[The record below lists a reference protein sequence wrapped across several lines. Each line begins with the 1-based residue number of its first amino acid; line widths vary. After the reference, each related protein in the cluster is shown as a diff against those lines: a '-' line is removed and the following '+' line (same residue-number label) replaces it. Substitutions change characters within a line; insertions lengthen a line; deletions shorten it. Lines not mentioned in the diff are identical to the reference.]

1 MKIDPVTL
9 CAELVRIPS
18 LSGQEGALMAYVQ
31 ETMLALGYNE
41 IWQDRFGNTVGV
53 LKGAKPGKPRR
64 LLVDVHADTVPVTS
78 PEAWQYAAYGGELA
92 GGRLYGRGACDIKGG
107 MASALVGLA
116 NLPRDDFC
124 GEIWLSVSVAEEVI
138 EGAATRLV
146 LDQMLSKG
154 GSPDGTAAGAID
166 FCVVVEPTQL
176 KAGIAQ
182 KGRSGVRLQTRGVP
196 AHTSR
201 AELGVNAVYKMLPAI
216 QAVRQMPVRQDE
228 LLGVEIFELVE
239 IVSAPFPGNS
249 IVPDACRARVDCRLL
264 IGETPDSLLGR
275 FRQAV
280 PADVEVDLW
289 PVSVELYTGERLEWR
304 DFHAAWSISPD
315 QPLPSALLRELNAAG
330 LPEEIY
336 LVPYCCNASAVNQ
349 AGVPVVVF
357 GPGDIAQAH
366 AVDEWVSTV
375 ELTQAAGVYAGLAK
389 VLLS

>member
-31 ETMLALGYNE
+31 ATMLALGYNE

-53 LKGAKPGKPRR
+53 LKGTKPGTPRR

-78 PEAWQYAAYGGELA
+78 PEAWQYAPYGGELA

-116 NLPRDDFC
+116 DLPRDDFC

-138 EGAATRLV
+138 EGAATRMV
-146 LDQMLSKG
+146 LDQMQSKG
-154 GSPDGTAAGAID
+154 NLPDY
-166 FCVVVEPTQL
+166 CVVVEPTQL

-182 KGRSGVRLQTRGVP
+182 KGRSGVRLQTQGVP

-216 QAVRQMPVRQDE
+216 QAVRQMPLRQDE
-228 LLGVEIFELVE
+228 LLGREIFELVE

-249 IVPDACRARVDCRLL
+249 IVPDACRARIDCRLL
-264 IGETPDSLLGR
+264 IGETPDSLLER

-315 QPLPSALLRELNAAG
+315 QPLPSALLRELIAAD

-366 AVDEWVSTV
+366 AVDEWVSAS
-375 ELTQAAGVYAGLAK
+375 ELFQAAGVYARLAK
-389 VLLS
+389 GLLS

>member
-41 IWQDRFGNTVGV
+41 IWQDRYGNTIGV
-53 LKGAKPGKPRR
+53 LKGAKPGVPRR

-78 PEAWQYAAYGGELA
+78 PEAWQYAPYGGELA
-92 GGRLYGRGACDIKGG
+92 KGRLYGRGACDIKGG

-116 NLPRDDFC
+116 NLPREDFC

-154 GSPDGTAAGAID
+154 GAID
-166 FCVVVEPTQL
+166 FCVVVEPTQM

-216 QAVRQMPVRQDE
+216 QAVRQMPARQDD

-264 IGETPDSLLGR
+264 IGETPDSLLER
-275 FRQAV
+275 FRQMV

-289 PVSVELYTGERLEWR
+289 PVSVELYTGKRLEQN

-315 QPLPSALLRELNAAG
+315 QPLPSALLRELNEAG

-366 AVDEWVSTV
+366 AIDEWVSAV
-375 ELTQAAGVYAGLAK
+375 ELTKATRVYAGLAK
-389 VLLS
+389 VLLA

>member
-1 MKIDPVTL
+1 MKIDPVIL

-18 LSGQEGALMAYVQ
+18 LPGQEGALMAYVQ
-31 ETMLALGYNE
+31 ATMQALGYDE
-41 IWQDRFGNTVGV
+41 IWQDRYGNTVGV
-53 LKGAKPGKPRR
+53 LKGTKSGNPRR

-78 PEAWQYAAYGGELA
+78 PEAWQYAPYGGELV
-92 GGRLYGRGACDIKGG
+92 GDRLYGRGACDIKGG

-116 NLPRDDFC
+116 SVPRDDFC

-154 GSPDGTAAGAID
+154 GLPGGNVSGSADY
-166 FCVVVEPTQL
+166 CVVVEPTQL

-216 QAVRQMPVRQDE
+216 QAVRQMPLRQDE

-264 IGETPDSLLGR
+264 TGETPDSLLER

-280 PADVEVDLW
+280 PADVQVDLW
-289 PVSVELYTGERLEWR
+289 PVSVELYTGERLEQD
-304 DFHAAWSISPD
+304 DFHAAWSISPE
-315 QPLPSALLRELNAAG
+315 QPLPSALLRELSAAG

-336 LVPYCCNASAVNQ
+336 LVPYCCNASAVTQ

-366 AVDEWVSTV
+366 AVDEWVSAV
-375 ELTQAAGVYAGLAK
+375 ELTQAARVYAGLAK

>member
-1 MKIDPVTL
+1 
-9 CAELVRIPS
+9 
-18 LSGQEGALMAYVQ
+18 
-31 ETMLALGYNE
+31 
-41 IWQDRFGNTVGV
+41 
-53 LKGAKPGKPRR
+53 
-64 LLVDVHADTVPVTS
+64 
-78 PEAWQYAAYGGELA
+78 
-92 GGRLYGRGACDIKGG
+92 
-107 MASALVGLA
+107 
-116 NLPRDDFC
+116 
-124 GEIWLSVSVAEEVI
+124 
-138 EGAATRLV
+138 
-146 LDQMLSKG
+146 
-154 GSPDGTAAGAID
+154 
-166 FCVVVEPTQL
+166 VEPTQL

-216 QAVRQMPVRQDE
+216 QAVCQMPLRQDE

-239 IVSAPFPGNS
+239 IVTAPFPGNS

-264 IGETPDSLLGR
+264 IGETPDSLLER

-289 PVSVELYTGERLEWR
+289 PVSVELYTGERLEWD

-389 VLLS
+389 VLLA

>member
-1 MKIDPVTL
+1 MKIDPITL

-18 LSGQEGALMAYVQ
+18 LSGQEGALMAFVQ
-31 ETMLALGYNE
+31 ETMRALGYDE
-41 IWQDRFGNTVGV
+41 IWQDRLGNTVGV
-53 LKGAKPGKPRR
+53 LKGTGPGEPRR
-64 LLVDVHADTVPVTS
+64 LLVDVHADTVAVTS
-78 PEAWQYAAYGGELA
+78 PEAWQHDPYGGELVD
-92 GGRLYGRGACDIKGG
+92 GRLYGRGACDIKGG

-116 NLPRDDFC
+116 SVPRDAFC

-146 LDQMLSKG
+146 LDQMQSKG
-154 GSPDGTAAGAID
+154 NLPGGLPDY
-166 FCVVVEPTQL
+166 CVVVEPTQM

-216 QAVRQMPVRQDE
+216 QAVRQMHLRQDE
-228 LLGVEIFELVE
+228 LLGVEIIELVE
-239 IVSAPFPGNS
+239 IISAPFPGNS

-264 IGETPDSLLGR
+264 IGETPESLLER

-280 PADVEVDLW
+280 PAEVEVDLW
-289 PVSVELYTGERLEWR
+289 PVSVDLFTGERLEWR

-315 QPLPSALLRELNAAG
+315 QPLPSALLGELEAAG
-330 LPEEIY
+330 LPREIY
-336 LVPYCCNASAVNQ
+336 LVPYCCNASAVTQ

-366 AVDEWVSTV
+366 AVDEWVSAS
-375 ELTQAAGVYAGLAK
+375 ELIQAAGVYAGLAK
-389 VLLS
+389 ELLS